1 MTKQRRTDIENGI
14 LSTFL
19 FANELEPN
27 LDFVF
32 ELDTSIFTSPFRKR
46 VAEKINAVDDG
57 AYGFLQVQIEE
68 SVDGT
73 EFHQDYCD
81 MIAQNS
87 LTLVKKYHDDL
98 VEINRLGALA

>member
-1 MTKQRRTDIENGI
+1 MSRRIDIENAI

-32 ELDTSIFTSPFRKR
+32 ELDTSIFTSSFRKR

-57 AYGFLQVQIEE
+57 AYGFLEYNIGE
-68 SVDGT
+68 SVEGT
-73 EFHQDYCD
+73 EFEQDYID
-81 MIAQNS
+81 MITQCS
-87 LTLVKKYHDDL
+87 LTLVRKYHDSL
-98 VEINRLGALA
+98 VEQSRMGELL